1 MAEIKAQLNY
11 LHIAPR
17 KVRLVADLVRGMS
30 VVAARTALEHLPKR
44 SAGPMLKLLQSAVA
58 NAKYSFQIGEKG
70 LYLKKVVVNPGP
82 VSKRFE
88 PRAFGRA
95 APIRRRT
102 SHVLLVLEAKGD
114 VGRIPKDVRPGR
126 RQGPLVREVTAEDI
140 KGEMDV
146 RPKESMK
153 RPAEISQGKNMPSF
167 VKRVFRRKA
176 I

>member
-17 KVRLVADLVRGMS
+17 KVRLVANLVKGMS
-30 VVAARTALEHLPKR
+30 VAEARLELESLPKR

-58 NAKYSFQIGEKG
+58 NAKHNFQIGEKG
-70 LYLKKVVVNPGP
+70 FYLKKVVVNPGP

-95 APIRRRT
+95 APVRMRT
-102 SHVLLVLEAKGD
+102 SHILLVLDTKEE
-114 VGRIPKDVRPGR
+114 VRHKPLKHGADK
-126 RQGPLVREVTAEDI
+126 QGPVVREITAEDI
-140 KGEMDV
+140 KEESEV
-146 RPKESMK
+146 RSTKTAK
-153 RPAEISQGKNMPSF
+153 RPDDISPIKNVPGF
-167 VKRVFRRKA
+167 VKRVFRRKV